1 MQRGSG
7 PGFCDVYVES
17 GKGEYP
23 LAGGRRE
30 PQRTHSGLELRF
42 EWQLASTGLRN
53 KMAKSRNRFSAGASP
68 RQIRERGMTML
79 ELMIAMAV
87 LAIGMTGAIGMI
99 LAGIQS
105 DIRNKNDTA
114 SVVLDQEI
122 LEQFAAYQNYPQ
134 AGQFILI
141 NDCSTGAT
149 QSHQAGV
156 GAGAAPTGNGA
167 TLYTAGTAPFPANV
181 GDIDWT
187 QPAPVF
193 ATAGTTGYAMNYQ
206 TCNGD
211 TYEVRW
217 NVMKVDNES
226 NIAQL
231 TVSSRQISSAGN
243 RVPMLFAV
251 PTTLRTI
258 ID

>member
-1 MQRGSG
+1 
-7 PGFCDVYVES
+7 
-17 GKGEYP
+17 
-23 LAGGRRE
+23 
-30 PQRTHSGLELRF
+30 
-42 EWQLASTGLRN
+42 
-53 KMAKSRNRFSAGASP
+53 MAKSRNHFSADAGA
-68 RQIRERGMTML
+68 RQSSESGMTML
-79 ELMIAMAV
+79 ELMIAMVV

-105 DIRNKNDTA
+105 DSRNKNDTA
-114 SVVLDQEI
+114 AVVLDQEI
-122 LEQFAAYQNYPQ
+122 LEQFAAYQNYPK
-134 AGQFILI
+134 AGGLIVI

-149 QSHQAGV
+149 QQHQAGA
-156 GAGAAPTGNGA
+156 AGAAAPLGNGA
-167 TLYTAGTAPFPANV
+167 TLYTNATAPFPANV

-187 QPAPVF
+187 QPAPAF
-193 ATAGTTGYAMNYQ
+193 ATAGAVGYAMNYQ

-217 NVMKVDNES
+217 NVMFVDNES

-231 TVSSRQISSAGN
+231 TVSSRQISAAGN

-251 PTTLRTI
+251 PTTIRTI

>member
-1 MQRGSG
+1 
-7 PGFCDVYVES
+7 
-17 GKGEYP
+17 
-23 LAGGRRE
+23 
-30 PQRTHSGLELRF
+30 
-42 EWQLASTGLRN
+42 
-53 KMAKSRNRFSAGASP
+53 MAKARNHLSADASA

-79 ELMIAMAV
+79 ELMIAMVV
-87 LAIGMTGAIGMI
+87 LAIGMTGAMTMI

-105 DIRNKNDTA
+105 NARNKNDTA
-114 SVVLDQEI
+114 AVVLDQMI

-134 AGQFILI
+134 AGGFITI

-149 QSHQAGV
+149 QSHQAG
-156 GAGAAPTGNGA
+156 AAAAAAPLGNGA
-167 TLYTAGTAPFPANV
+167 TLYTNATAPFPANV

-187 QPAPVF
+187 APAPAF
-193 ATAGTTGYAMNYQ
+193 ATAGTVGYAMNYQ

-217 NVMKVDNES
+217 NVMQFDTET

-231 TVSSRQISSAGN
+231 TVSARQISAAGN

-251 PTTLRTI
+251 PTTIRTI